1 MEEPDPGTKNAVH
14 TDCPGQPSQSPPQE
28 NSGMDSVT
36 RWGIDW
42 WGTIAINDPTNI
54 RFYLCTSISNNVLCS
69 LIKNKLLNFYNLSFK
84 SYI

>member
-14 TDCPGQPSQSPPQE
+14 TDCPGQPSQPPPQE

-42 WGTIAINDPTNI
+42 WGTIAINDPIKEIFDFISVQASATM
-54 RFYLCTSISNNVLCS
+54 FYVAL
-69 LIKNKLLNFYNLSFK
+69 
-84 SYI
+84 